1 LLEALGRDYWMVW
14 SVKPLEN
21 RMLEYTQRR
30 RLRGRAPSVR
40 RRSVFG
46 VLVGTVL
53 AVATATGQQS
63 IDTVTESVSTQRDV
77 NGRDVAI
84 EKVVT
89 HRARTKDE
97 ERVVIDT
104 YIPLIYAD
112 RLALNRRVRRVTS
125 RTTDGSRTVEEI
137 EEWNAVAPAEPL
149 RVTRRSETTVR
160 RSGSVADV
168 IEQHVFELDANGRLV
183 AVRSEIG
190 STSRQ

>member
-1 LLEALGRDYWMVW
+1 MVW
-14 SVKPLEN
+14 SVKQLEN

-30 RLRGRAPSVR
+30 RLRGRTPSVR
-40 RRSVFG
+40 GRSVFG

-63 IDTVTESVSTQRDV
+63 LDTVTESVRTQRDL

-89 HRARTKDE
+89 HRTQTKDE

-104 YIPLIYAD
+104 FIPLIYAD

-137 EEWNAVAPAEPL
+137 EERSAAAPAEPL

-160 RSGSVADV
+160 RRGSDADV
-168 IEQHVFELDANGRLV
+168 IERHVFELDANGRLV
-183 AVRSEIG
+183 AVRTELASA
-190 STSRQ
+190 SRQ